1 MESESTPRN
10 TSIFCHPQPMMLLGL
25 TPDGCPQCK
34 SWPSSARVVSLIL
47 AGKEGH
53 VCRYWCL
60 GGCCGFCRFWWLFG
74 NISNTVLLKASDD
87 VSSSLQDSSF
97 VFLCVLMGAAQLS
110 TNRHYFWLVAV
121 FVTRRRAKT
130 TGPNPTLNH
139 H

>member
-1 MESESTPRN
+1 M
-10 TSIFCHPQPMMLLGL
+10 
-25 TPDGCPQCK
+25 
-34 SWPSSARVVSLIL
+34 
-47 AGKEGH
+47 
-53 VCRYWCL
+53 
-60 GGCCGFCRFWWLFG
+60 
-74 NISNTVLLKASDD
+74 LLKASDD

-97 VFLCVLMGAAQLS
+97 VFLCVLIGAAQLS